1 MVIVCPLPEI
11 SVMHDSSSQPWSE
24 VFASVDLSAQRQ
36 VLSSMAFGCLG
47 LFALA
52 ASTSHFLS
60 SPPDRDDLVP
70 TASLGQSGLDAGLD
84 AGLEAEPVA
93 TAASP
98 AACVD
103 VASARTANALAS
115 NPQTRK
121 QLVAHVEG
129 TYRIPAPLAHKIVST
144 TVAVSR
150 ENDMDPFLAL
160 GIIASESSFNHKAE
174 SSYGAAGLM
183 QIHAPSH
190 LALLEEIGL
199 RERNPRTVQRLLTA
213 RVKLNVTAGIRIYKA
228 YEKQY
233 GSPVKAL
240 QAYNGA
246 KRDTTHRYARKV
258 LSMREDFRK
267 VAMPDGPC
275 A

>member
-1 MVIVCPLPEI
+1 
-11 SVMHDSSSQPWSE
+11 MHDSTSQTWHE
-24 VFASVDLSAQRQ
+24 ACANVDFSVQKQL
-36 VLSSMAFGCLG
+36 LSSVPFGCAG

-52 ASTSHFLS
+52 LSAFHFLS
-60 SPPDRDDLVP
+60 QPSAASDLARADS
-70 TASLGQSGLDAGLD
+70 ASQTDAG
-84 AGLEAEPVA
+84 AGPQANPVV
-93 TAASP
+93 TPDTP
-98 AACVD
+98 AACV
-103 VASARTANALAS
+103 SAQSAQAGSELAS
-115 NPQTRK
+115 LPETRK

-129 TYRIPAPLAHKIVST
+129 TYKVPAPLAQKIVNT
-144 TVAVSR
+144 TITVSR

-190 LALLEEIGL
+190 LALLEEIGI

-246 KRDTTHRYARKV
+246 KRDTSHRYARKV
-258 LSMREDFRK
+258 MSMREDFRK
-267 VAMPDGPC
+267 VAMPYDAC

>member
-1 MVIVCPLPEI
+1 
-11 SVMHDSSSQPWSE
+11 MHNSSSPTWHE
-24 VFASVDLSAQRQ
+24 AFASVDFSVQKE
-36 VLSSMAFGCLG
+36 VLSSFTFGCAG

-52 ASTSHFLS
+52 LSAFHFMSQPFAASDLARAYSA
-60 SPPDRDDLVP
+60 SPPD
-70 TASLGQSGLDAGLD
+70 AG
-84 AGLEAEPVA
+84 AGLEANPLP
-93 TAASP
+93 TP
-98 AACVD
+98 NPKAAC
-103 VASARTANALAS
+103 ASAQSALAGS
-115 NPQTRK
+115 ELASHPETRK

-129 TYRIPAPLAHKIVST
+129 TYKVPGPLAQKIVNT
-144 TVAVSR
+144 TIAVSR

-160 GIIASESSFNHKAE
+160 GIIANESSFNHKAE

-190 LALLEEIGL
+190 QALLEEIGL
-199 RERNPRTVQRLLTA
+199 RERDPRTVQRLLTA
-213 RVKLNVTAGIRIYKA
+213 GVKLNVTAGIRIYKA

-246 KRDTTHRYARKV
+246 RHDTSHRYARKV
-258 LSMREDFRK
+258 LSMRDDFRK
-267 VAMPDGPC
+267 MAMPYGSC

>member
-1 MVIVCPLPEI
+1 
-11 SVMHDSSSQPWSE
+11 MHDSSGHHWHE
-24 VFASVDLSAQRQ
+24 VFASVDFSVQKQL
-36 VLSSMAFGCLG
+36 LSSFSFGCAG

-52 ASTSHFLS
+52 LSASHFMFTS
-60 SPPDRDDLVP
+60 WTAGDPSHVPSASQPDAGARP
-70 TASLGQSGLDAGLD
+70 EASQTAQAACARGQSTRAGSD
-84 AGLEAEPVA
+84 
-93 TAASP
+93 
-98 AACVD
+98 
-103 VASARTANALAS
+103 LAID
-115 NPQTRK
+115 PETRK

-129 TYRIPAPLAHKIVST
+129 TYKIPAPLAQKIVNT
-144 TVAVSR
+144 TIAVSR

-160 GIIASESSFNHKAE
+160 GIIANESSFNHMAE

-190 LALLEEIGL
+190 QALLHEMGI
-199 RERNPRTVQRLLTA
+199 RDRDPRVVQRLLRA
-213 RVKLNVTAGIRIYKA
+213 KVNLNVTAGIRIYKA

-246 KRDTTHRYARKV
+246 KRDTSHRYASKV
-258 LSMREDFRK
+258 LSIREDFRN
-267 VAMPDGPC
+267 VAMPYGSC

>member
-1 MVIVCPLPEI
+1 MHNSI
-11 SVMHDSSSQPWSE
+11 SHHWHE
-24 VFASVDLSAQRQ
+24 AFASVDLSIQKQALAS
-36 VLSSMAFGCLG
+36 VTLECAG

-52 ASTSHFLS
+52 LWAAHFMS
-60 SPPDRDDLVP
+60 QPSAAADTARAYA
-70 TASLGQSGLDAGLD
+70 ASLPDEGALQ
-84 AGLEAEPVA
+84 EADPVA
-93 TAASP
+93 MPSP
-98 AACVD
+98 QPACAIGPLAQAID
-103 VASARTANALAS
+103 ALAS
-115 NPQTRK
+115 RPETRK

-129 TYRIPAPLAHKIVST
+129 TYRIPAPLAQKIVNT
-144 TVAVSR
+144 TITVSR

-160 GIIASESSFNHKAE
+160 GIIANESSFNHKAE

-190 LALLEEIGL
+190 QALLEEIGL

-213 RVKLNVTAGIRIYKA
+213 RVRLNVTAGIRIYKG

-246 KRDTTHRYARKV
+246 KGDPSQRYARKV
-258 LSMREDFRK
+258 LSIRDDFRK
-267 VAMPDGPC
+267 AAMPFGSC

>member
-1 MVIVCPLPEI
+1 
-11 SVMHDSSSQPWSE
+11 MHNSSSHAWHE
-24 VFASVDLSAQRQ
+24 VFASVDFSAQKQ
-36 VLSSMAFGCLG
+36 VLSSFPFGCAG

-52 ASTSHFLS
+52 LSASHFMS
-60 SPPDRDDLVP
+60 APSD
-70 TASLGQSGLDAGLD
+70 ASDQAGTHAASQLDAG
-84 AGLEAEPVA
+84 AGQEANPVLTA
-93 TAASP
+93 HPQSACAGAQSARAAS
-98 AACVD
+98 D
-103 VASARTANALAS
+103 LANH
-115 NPQTRK
+115 PDTRK

-129 TYRIPAPLAHKIVST
+129 TYKVPAPLAQKIVNT
-144 TVAVSR
+144 TITVSR

-160 GIIASESSFNHKAE
+160 GIIANESSFNHKAE

-190 LALLEEIGL
+190 QALLEEIGL

-246 KRDTTHRYARKV
+246 RSDTSHRYARKV
-258 LSMREDFRK
+258 LSMREDFRR
-267 VAMPDGPC
+267 VAMPYGSC
-275 A
+275 V

>member
-1 MVIVCPLPEI
+1 
-11 SVMHDSSSQPWSE
+11 MHDSGSHAWHE
-24 VFASVDLSAQRQ
+24 VFASTDLSLQKQ
-36 VLSSMAFGCLG
+36 VLSSITLGCGSLV
-47 LFALA
+47 ALA
-52 ASTSHFLS
+52 LWASHFMSPLS
-60 SPPDRDDLVP
+60 
-70 TASLGQSGLDAGLD
+70 ASAKVAEKHPASVADAG
-84 AGLEAEPVA
+84 AVREAEPA
-93 TAASP
+93 AMPGPQAACASP
-98 AACVD
+98 QLAQA
-103 VASARTANALAS
+103 TGELAS
-115 NPQTRK
+115 RPETRK

-129 TYRIPAPLAHKIVST
+129 TYKVPAPLAQKIVNT
-144 TVAVSR
+144 TIAVSQ

-160 GIIASESSFNHKAE
+160 GIIANESSFNHKAE

-190 LALLEEIGL
+190 QALLEEIGL
-199 RERNPRTVQRLLTA
+199 RERNPRTVQRLLRA
-213 RVKLNVTAGIRIYKA
+213 KVRLNVTAGIRIYKA

-258 LSMREDFRK
+258 LSMRDDLRK
-267 VAMPDGPC
+267 IALPSGAC

>member
-1 MVIVCPLPEI
+1 
-11 SVMHDSSSQPWSE
+11 MHDSTSHRWHE
-24 VFASVDLSAQRQ
+24 AFASADFSAQKQ
-36 VLSSMAFGCLG
+36 VLSSLTFGCAG

-52 ASTSHFLS
+52 LSALHFMSASGTADH
-60 SPPDRDDLVP
+60 PPP
-70 TASLGQSGLDAGLD
+70 IPSASQPDAG
-84 AGLEAEPVA
+84 AILEAGM
-93 TAASP
+93 AAP
-98 AACVD
+98 AAC
-103 VASARTANALAS
+103 AGGQSAGAGGDLAND
-115 NPQTRK
+115 PDTRK
-121 QLVAHVEG
+121 QLVAHVTG
-129 TYRIPAPLAHKIVST
+129 TYKVPGPLAQKIVDT
-144 TVAVSR
+144 TIAVSR

-190 LALLEEIGL
+190 QALLQEIGIRDRDPKAVQQQL
-199 RERNPRTVQRLLTA
+199 RAKVR
-213 RVKLNVTAGIRIYKA
+213 LNVTAGIRIYKA

-233 GSPVKAL
+233 GSRVKAL

-258 LSMREDFRK
+258 LAMREDLRK
-267 VAMPDGPC
+267 LAMPYGSC

>member
-1 MVIVCPLPEI
+1 V
-11 SVMHDSSSQPWSE
+11 
-24 VFASVDLSAQRQ
+24 
-36 VLSSMAFGCLG
+36 
-47 LFALA
+47 FALA
-52 ASTSHFLS
+52 LSASHFLPRPS
-60 SPPDRDDLVP
+60 AARNLAPAYS
-70 TASLGQSGLDAGLD
+70 ASAPAVSEGPGAN
-84 AGLEAEPVA
+84 PVVA
-93 TAASP
+93 TRP
-98 AACVD
+98 QAACVSGQP
-103 VASARTANALAS
+103 VADGSELAS
-115 NPQTRK
+115 HPVTRK

-129 TYRIPAPLAHKIVST
+129 TYKVPAPLAQKIVDT
-144 TVAVSR
+144 TIAVSR
-150 ENDMDPFLAL
+150 ENNMDPFLAL

-190 LALLEEIGL
+190 QALLEEIGL

-246 KRDTTHRYARKV
+246 RSDTSHRYARKV

-267 VAMPDGPC
+267 VAMPDRPC

>member
-1 MVIVCPLPEI
+1 
-11 SVMHDSSSQPWSE
+11 
-24 VFASVDLSAQRQ
+24 
-36 VLSSMAFGCLG
+36 

-52 ASTSHFLS
+52 LSVSHFMPRPPDASDQAGAHVASQPDAGAGQEANPLLTARPQAACAKAQSTSAANDLANH
-60 SPPDRDDLVP
+60 PD
-70 TASLGQSGLDAGLD
+70 T
-84 AGLEAEPVA
+84 
-93 TAASP
+93 T
-98 AACVD
+98 
-103 VASARTANALAS
+103 
-115 NPQTRK
+115 K

-129 TYRIPAPLAHKIVST
+129 TYKVPAPLAQKIVNT
-144 TVAVSR
+144 TITVSR

-160 GIIASESSFNHKAE
+160 GIIANESSFNHKAE

-190 LALLEEIGL
+190 HALLQEIGL
-199 RERNPRTVQRLLTA
+199 RERNPRVVQRLLTA
-213 RVKLNVTAGIRIYKA
+213 GVKLNVTAGIRIYKA

-246 KRDTTHRYARKV
+246 RSDTSHRYARKV
-258 LSMREDFRK
+258 LSMREGFRK

>member
-1 MVIVCPLPEI
+1 MVIVCQSPGI
-11 SVMHDSSSQPWSE
+11 SVMHNSSSQAWHE
-24 VFASVDLSAQRQ
+24 AFASVDFSVQKQ
-36 VLSSMAFGCLG
+36 VLSSVTFGCAG

-52 ASTSHFLS
+52 LSASHFLPRPS
-60 SPPDRDDLVP
+60 AARDP
-70 TASLGQSGLDAGLD
+70 APAYFASGPAASEGLEGNPGSRTKPQAACLSGQAAGDGAGL
-84 AGLEAEPVA
+84 ASHPV
-93 TAASP
+93 
-98 AACVD
+98 
-103 VASARTANALAS
+103 
-115 NPQTRK
+115 TRK

-129 TYRIPAPLAHKIVST
+129 TYKVPAPLAQKIVNT
-144 TVAVSR
+144 TIAVSR

-190 LALLEEIGL
+190 QALLEEIGL

-213 RVKLNVTAGIRIYKA
+213 GVKLNVTAGIRIYKA

-246 KRDTTHRYARKV
+246 RSDTSHRYARKV

-267 VAMPDGPC
+267 VAMPARPC

>member
-1 MVIVCPLPEI
+1 MVIVCQSPEI
-11 SVMHDSSSQPWSE
+11 SVMHNSSSQGWHE
-24 VFASVDLSAQRQ
+24 AFASVDFSVHKQ
-36 VLSSMAFGCLG
+36 VLSSAVFGCAG
-47 LFALA
+47 MFALA
-52 ASTSHFLS
+52 LSASHFLPRPS
-60 SPPDRDDLVP
+60 ADGNLMPAYS
-70 TASLGQSGLDAGLD
+70 ASQPA
-84 AGLEAEPVA
+84 ANEGLEANTTETIKPQ
-93 TAASP
+93 
-98 AACVD
+98 AACV
-103 VASARTANALAS
+103 SAQPAGDGSALAS
-115 NPQTRK
+115 HPVTRK

-129 TYRIPAPLAHKIVST
+129 TYKVPAPLAQKIVDT
-144 TVAVSR
+144 TIAVSR

-190 LALLEEIGL
+190 QALLEEIGL

-246 KRDTTHRYARKV
+246 RSDTSHRYARKV